1 MFSLGGNM
9 MALQKKSFAENEN
22 QQTSGNRKLKDSE
35 YLNLPDLHF
44 FLSCQNKYKVNK
56 GVYNTIDNWFYEHGV
71 VLIIQRR
78 IHILAFLDYVN
89 QKKETAS
96 HKYVRFG
103 NGGLTKTLNE
113 FTEATETGDFNI

>member
-1 MFSLGGNM
+1 
-9 MALQKKSFAENEN
+9 MALEEQNFIENEDQHN
-22 QQTSGNRKLKDSE
+22 SDKSKLEETE

-44 FLSCQNKYKVNK
+44 FLSCQNKYKINK
-56 GVYNTIDNWFYEHGV
+56 GVFNTIDNWFYEHGV
-71 VLIIQRR
+71 LPIIHRR

-89 QKKETAS
+89 QKSDSIS

-113 FTEATETGDFNI
+113 FIEETEKGGFTI